1 MDPRIPSLSGEPPA
15 PTVDISIPNAARIYD
30 YMLGGCH
37 NFAIDRETAEKA
49 MAAGRVSPLPARAN
63 RSFLRRAV
71 RFMIDAGIDQFLD
84 LGSGIPTVGNVHEI
98 AQEANPDAR
107 VVYVDNEPIAVA
119 HARQLLTGNPGA
131 TIVAADLRDTEA
143 VLKAPETCRLIDFA
157 RPVGVLLVAVFH
169 FIPDS
174 DNPAETVASYLDA
187 ARAGGFLALSH
198 YTEDGYTPEKRV
210 RAAAGRAAY
219 GTQVVG
225 RGRTELMALMPGL
238 ELVAPG
244 IVYTPEWRPEDREP
258 SVPNP
263 ADAEIYAAVA
273 RIPCIGVA

>member
-1 MDPRIPSLSGEPPA
+1 MDPRIPSLSGEPPS
-15 PTVDISIPNAARIYD
+15 PTVDITVPNAARMYD
-30 YMLGGCH
+30 YLLGGCH

-71 RFMIDAGIDQFLD
+71 RFMVGAGVDQFLD

-98 AQEANPDAR
+98 AQGINPAAR

-119 HARQLLTGNPGA
+119 HARQLLSGNASA
-131 TIVAADLRDTEA
+131 TMVSADLRDADT
-143 VLKAPETCRLIDFA
+143 VLADPETRRLIDFD

-174 DNPAETVASYLDA
+174 DNPVGIVDRYLNA
-187 ARAGGFLALSH
+187 VQAGGFLALSH
-198 YTEDGYTPEKRV
+198 YTEDGYTPDKRAL
-210 RAAAGRAAY
+210 AAAGRAAY

-225 RGRTELMALMPGL
+225 RGHAELKALLPGL
-238 ELVAPG
+238 ELVPPG
-244 IVYTPEWRPEDREP
+244 IVYTPEWRPDDQEP
-258 SVPNP
+258 PVTNP

-273 RIPCIGVA
+273 RIPRR

>member
-15 PTVDISIPNAARIYD
+15 PTVDISIPNAARMYD
-30 YMLGGCH
+30 YLLGGCH

-119 HARQLLTGNPGA
+119 HARQLLTGNSGA
-131 TIVAADLRDTEA
+131 TIVAADLRDIET
-143 VLKAPETCRLIDFA
+143 VLNAQETRRLIDFD
-157 RPVGVLLVAVFH
+157 RPIGILLVAVFH

-174 DNPAETVASYLDA
+174 DNPAGIVASYLDA

-198 YTEDGYTPEKRV
+198 YTEDSYTPEKRA

-244 IVYTPEWRPEDREP
+244 IVYTPEWRPDDQQP
-258 SVPNP
+258 AVPNP

-273 RIPCIGVA
+273 RIEH

>member
-1 MDPRIPSLSGEPPA
+1 MDPRIPSLSGQPPA

-71 RFMIDAGIDQFLD
+71 QFMIDAGIDQFLD

-98 AQEANPDAR
+98 AQEANPDAH
-107 VVYVDNEPIAVA
+107 VVYVDNEPIAAA
-119 HARQLLTGNPGA
+119 HARQLLAGNPGA

-143 VLKAPETCRLIDFA
+143 VLNAPETRRLIDFD
-157 RPVGVLLVAVFH
+157 RPVGILLVAVFH

-174 DNPAETVASYLDA
+174 DNPAEIVESYLKTTQ
-187 ARAGGFLALSH
+187 AGGFLALSH
-198 YTEDGYTPEKRV
+198 YTEDGYTPEKRA

-225 RGRTELMALMPGL
+225 RGRTELLALMPGL
-238 ELVAPG
+238 DLVAPG
-244 IVYTPEWRPEDREP
+244 IVYTPEWRPEDQEP
-258 SVPNP
+258 AVPNP
-263 ADAEIYAAVA
+263 AEAEIYAAVA
-273 RIPCIGVA
+273 RIPHR